1 MVRAAGDRI
10 RGMGGIP
17 GGGLRGAAA
26 GLVLLAGAACGGEAA
41 AGQVG
46 DRLVLEVGGEQSS
59 LREALRAAGVTPAPR
74 DAQPE
79 PEEPRKASTE
89 EAPPAPPPTP
99 SPEPPPPAWFEVT
112 LADGDTPIH
121 LARRHLGDANRFRE
135 ILALNGWDESDARRL
150 RPGQKVKIPAA
161 ARAGRDDRR

>member
-10 RGMGGIP
+10 RAMGGIP

-26 GLVLLAGAACGGEAA
+26 GFVLLAGAACGGEAA
-41 AGQVG
+41 AGHAG

-59 LREALRAAGVTPAPR
+59 LREALRAAGATSAPGDAQTESNGERNATTR
-74 DAQPE
+74 DA
-79 PEEPRKASTE
+79 
-89 EAPPAPPPTP
+89 PPVPP
-99 SPEPPPPAWFEVT
+99 PEPPPPAWFEVT

-135 ILALNGWDESDARRL
+135 ILALNGWDEGDARRL
-150 RPGQKVKIPAA
+150 RAGQKVKIPAS
-161 ARAGRDDRR
+161 ARAGRVDRR